1 MFKIRGAIA
10 AYGIEACEVLR
21 RSINEVCAPDYDNEA
36 LLREWLS
43 NKTQENVKQRIE
55 SDHTHAVVCLDGE
68 NKLVGFGMLAASGEV
83 LLNYLVPNALYQENG
98 RKLLEFM
105 QHITKH

>member
-1 MFKIRGAIA
+1 
-10 AYGIEACEVLR
+10 
-21 RSINEVCAPDYDNEA
+21 
-36 LLREWLS
+36 
-43 NKTQENVKQRIE
+43 
-55 SDHTHAVVCLDGE
+55 
-68 NKLVGFGMLAASGEV
+68 VGFGMLAASGEV